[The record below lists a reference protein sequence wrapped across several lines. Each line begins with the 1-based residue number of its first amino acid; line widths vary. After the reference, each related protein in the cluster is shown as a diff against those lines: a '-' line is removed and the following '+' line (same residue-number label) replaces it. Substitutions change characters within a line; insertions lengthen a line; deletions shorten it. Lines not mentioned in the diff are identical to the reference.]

1 MILLTSITE
10 IRSSSP
16 MFKSGKCVKKRTPL
30 IEISLVPACA
40 RITRRSLR
48 SETVRLTRV

>member
-1 MILLTSITE
+1 MILLTSMTE

-16 MFKSGKCVKKRTPL
+16 LLRSGKFAKKRTPL
-30 IEISLVPACA
+30 IENSLVPAWA
-40 RITRRSLR
+40 RMTRRSLR